1 MTAPLRF
8 GIAGLGTAQAVIL
21 PQMAAHPHIKV
32 TAATDIRPEALDRF
46 ASKFG
51 WETYLS
57 VEGLCRSRDVDI
69 VRTIGGGLVRR
80 LDQRR
85 PSHLQ
90 RRRLGSRHPGGLP
103 RHPRLQPPGP

>member
-1 MTAPLRF
+1 
-8 GIAGLGTAQAVIL
+8 
-21 PQMAAHPHIKV
+21 MAAHPHIKV

-69 VRTIGGGLVRR
+69 VRTIGGGLVSAWTNDAPLTFNDGGWGRATLEACLAIR
-80 LDQRR
+80 D
-85 PSHLQ
+85 S
-90 RRRLGSRHPGGLP
+90 SRQGREPQMTRQVPYSG
-103 RHPRLQPPGP
+103 